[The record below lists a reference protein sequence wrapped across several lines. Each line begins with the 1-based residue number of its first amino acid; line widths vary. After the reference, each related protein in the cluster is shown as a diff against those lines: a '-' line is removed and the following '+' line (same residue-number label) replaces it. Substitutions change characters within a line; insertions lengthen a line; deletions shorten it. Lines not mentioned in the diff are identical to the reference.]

1 MRHSNTDKA
10 KIIIDLLAQTIREER
25 EKTKKSQRLLADEY
39 DLQKSLV
46 NRLENGINEPKII
59 SLWSICDALDI
70 KLSDL
75 IKKVE
80 KKLPNHFSLIEK

>member
-25 EKTKKSQRLLADEY
+25 EKIKKSQRLLADEY